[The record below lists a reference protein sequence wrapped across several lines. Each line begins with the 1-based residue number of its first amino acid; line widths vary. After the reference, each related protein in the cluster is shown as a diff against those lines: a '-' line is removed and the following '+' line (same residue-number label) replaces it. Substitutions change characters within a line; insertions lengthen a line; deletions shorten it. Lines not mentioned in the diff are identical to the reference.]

1 MSKSISGQVGYCE
14 NKNLKGLENI
24 PGGHY
29 VYITKNNKN
38 GTCEVNVIT
47 SLEQKNQLL
56 KINRINQVRN
66 GNVYPIPYKDANFSQ
81 WSGVSHNTIT
91 TKISKIQDIG
101 KKKIKDK
108 HKFYLGKF
116 LNK

>member
-14 NKNLKGLENI
+14 NRYLKGLEKI

-29 VYITKNNKN
+29 VYITRNNKD

-47 SLEQKNQLL
+47 SLENTAKTFNTQKL
-56 KINRINQVRN
+56 KQVKY
-66 GNVYPIPYKDANFSQ
+66 GNTYSIPYKDANFTR
-81 WSGVSHNTIT
+81 WSGVTHNSINV
-91 TKISKIQDIG
+91 KLNKIQDIG

>member
-1 MSKSISGQVGYCE
+1 MSRNISGQVGYCE
-14 NKNLKGLENI
+14 NKDLEGLENI

-29 VYITKNNKN
+29 VYITKNNKD

-47 SLEQKNQLL
+47 SLEQRNRLL
-56 KINRINQVRN
+56 KINRINQVKN
-66 GNVYPIPYKDANFSQ
+66 GNVYPIPYGDANFSQ
-81 WSGVSHNTIT
+81 WSGVRNNP
-91 TKISKIQDIG
+91 KIVKVSDIKDIG
-101 KKKIKDK
+101 KRKIKDK

>member
-14 NKNLKGLENI
+14 NRYLKGLEKI

-29 VYITKNNKN
+29 VYITRNNKD

-47 SLEQKNQLL
+47 SLENRNKTLNS
-56 KINRINQVRN
+56 NRINNVKK
-66 GNVYPIPYKDANFSQ
+66 GYVYPIPISDANFNQ
-81 WSGVSHNTIT
+81 WSGVGNNP
-91 TKISKIQDIG
+91 KIVKVKDIQNIG
-101 KKKIKDK
+101 IKKIKDK